1 MKEMWQIRLR
11 GVVQRMT
18 RGEGN
23 ACLLQ
28 DRTSPITSQNVPKNS
43 PAPDWVAN
51 VNQADFFGVV
61 GVVFLAPAR
70 G

>member
-1 MKEMWQIRLR
+1 MKQMWQIRLR

-28 DRTSPITSQNVPKNS
+28 AHIAKTEDETESQMLFK
-43 PAPDWVAN
+43 
-51 VNQADFFGVV
+51 
-61 GVVFLAPAR
+61 
-70 G
+70 